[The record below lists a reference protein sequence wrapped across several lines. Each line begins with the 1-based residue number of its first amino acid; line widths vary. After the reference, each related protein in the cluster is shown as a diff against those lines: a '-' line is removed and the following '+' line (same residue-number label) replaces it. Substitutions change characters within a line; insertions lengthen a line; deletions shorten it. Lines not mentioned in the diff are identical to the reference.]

1 MRIAAILA
9 FFSSRTEFVEL
20 VLWAA
25 CSRLVVLATA
35 FSLSLPL
42 ADDTWETA
50 VALGGNEAVAAG
62 ASTLA
67 LTASCYCCKEAD
79 EVRILAISSCWSVS
93 GRFCVASFWAMDTGA
108 GASPLNSTLTSYSS
122 SATL

>member
-9 FFSSRTEFVEL
+9 FFSSTAEFVEL

-35 FSLSLPL
+35 CSLSLL
-42 ADDTWETA
+42 LSDDTWETA
-50 VALGGNEAVAAG
+50 VVGGNIAVAAG
-62 ASTLA
+62 ASTVA

-79 EVRILAISSCWSVS
+79 EVRI
-93 GRFCVASFWAMDTGA
+93 
-108 GASPLNSTLTSYSS
+108 
-122 SATL
+122 